1 MPLSWLSEGAVTKG
15 RIGRRALL
23 LASLSTPALAQAV
36 KRPPAQLPAS
46 RPPVGAARP
55 PALHRPEPV
64 GTPAQTLLGPLET
77 AARFAV
83 IIDHNTGDTL
93 LDKDAD
99 VSQTPSSMTKLMTAY
114 IVYERLKRGR
124 LTLTQELPVSER
136 AWRMGGSKMFVGLN
150 SSVKVEDLIRGMIV
164 QSGNDA
170 CIVLAEGIAGSEE
183 GFVEL
188 MNAKAREFGL
198 QKTNFR
204 NTTGWPDPEHRM
216 SVRDIATVARRLISD
231 FPEYY
236 KYDAE
241 KNFKYNNIDQANRNS
256 LVQKGIADGLKTG
269 HTDDGGY
276 GLVASANRSGRRVIV
291 VINGL
296 ASMRARAEEGERL
309 LEWAFREFENVTL
322 FTAGDTVEQAPVWL
336 GEMPTVP
343 LVGGRDL
350 VITMPRG
357 WRNRARIAVD
367 YETPIRAPIARGTQL
382 GLLTVR
388 GEGVTEKNM
397 QLLAGADV
405 ARLGLVGRA
414 RVLTSHYVF
423 GS

>member
-1 MPLSWLSEGAVTKG
+1 MLPSSLNRLNLA
-15 RIGRRALL
+15 RRAML
-23 LASLSTPALAQAV
+23 LAGVALPVSGLAQTA
-36 KRPPAQLPAS
+36 KKKPAPAAPAAHPAAPRPAPRHPDLA
-46 RPPVGAARP
+46 PVGS
-55 PALHRPEPV
+55 
-64 GTPAQTLLGPLET
+64 PAQTLIGPLDT
-77 AARFAV
+77 AAKYAV

-99 VSQTPSSMTKLMTAY
+99 VAMTPSSMTKLMTAY
-114 IVYERLKRGR
+114 LVYERLKAGR
-124 LTLTQELPVSER
+124 LALTQELPVSER
-136 AWRMGGSKMFVGLN
+136 AWRMGGSKMFVGLG

-216 SVRDIATVARRLISD
+216 TVRDIAIVARRLITD
-231 FPEYY
+231 FPQYY

-241 KNFKYNNIDQANRNS
+241 KSFRYNNIEQKNRNP
-256 LVQKGIADGLKTG
+256 LVQKGLADGLKTG

-276 GLVASANRSGRRVIV
+276 GLVASASRAGRRVIV

-296 ASMRARAEEGERL
+296 TTMNARAEEGERL
-309 LEWAFREFENVTL
+309 LEWSFREFENVTL

-336 GEMPTVP
+336 GEAPTVP

-357 WRNRARIAVD
+357 WRDRARIAVD
-367 YETPIRAPIARGTQL
+367 YDTPIPAPIQRGTQI
-382 GLLTVR
+382 GQLTVR
-388 GEGVTEKNM
+388 GDGVPEKNM

-405 ARLGLVGRA
+405 AKLGLFGRA
-414 RVLTSHYVF
+414 RAVMAHYAL